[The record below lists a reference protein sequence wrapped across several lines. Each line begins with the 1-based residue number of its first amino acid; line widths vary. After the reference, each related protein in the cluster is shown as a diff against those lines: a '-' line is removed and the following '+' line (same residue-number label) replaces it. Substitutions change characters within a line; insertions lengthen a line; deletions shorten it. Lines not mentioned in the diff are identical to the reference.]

1 MSISN
6 SLISFPIIRYFAII
20 SYLTSEL
27 VQHEKRIKNY
37 IDFKEFSLYLFQS
50 LLMYQLWTFFRGGG
64 ILERGALK
72 ILSAYKGGGGAS
84 WRLRA
89 FK

>member
-1 MSISN
+1 M
-6 SLISFPIIRYFAII
+6 
-20 SYLTSEL
+20 
-27 VQHEKRIKNY
+27 QHEKRIKNY

-64 ILERGALK
+64 ILERGTLK
-72 ILSAYKGGGGAS
+72 IFSAYKGGGGAS